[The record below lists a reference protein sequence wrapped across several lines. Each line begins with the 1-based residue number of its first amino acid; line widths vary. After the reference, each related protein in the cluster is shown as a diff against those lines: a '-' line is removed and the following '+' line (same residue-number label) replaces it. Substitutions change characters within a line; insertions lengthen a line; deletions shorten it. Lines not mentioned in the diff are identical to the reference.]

1 MFRQKLMAV
10 FTSMSISS
18 GSEAVCPAGPVSFT
32 SPAARA

>member
-1 MFRQKLMAV
+1 
-10 FTSMSISS
+10 MSISS